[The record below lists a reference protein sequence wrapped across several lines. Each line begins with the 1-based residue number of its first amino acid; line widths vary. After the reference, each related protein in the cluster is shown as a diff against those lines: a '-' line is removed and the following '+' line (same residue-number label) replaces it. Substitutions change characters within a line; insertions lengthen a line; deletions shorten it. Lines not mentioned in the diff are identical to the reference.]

1 MPIVTKS
8 QSSSQSCHL
17 EESPLKSV
25 GVIGSRNLPSSWEES
40 VGDVVEDLIGRGY
53 HIASG
58 GAIGADAY
66 VLERLLRL
74 GLSDHGTVYA
84 AWKNYHGFP
93 VKVRAMMRQFKEAG
107 GSVIWGVSS
116 GAENPGLIRAALLLR
131 NQTLV
136 SACYGLVAFVTPESR
151 GSLFTLQKAVSKHQ
165 PVVVFPCDGDLPHLP
180 SVKWVKLKCGGC
192 WDGAFKAVY
201 LR

>member
-1 MPIVTKS
+1 MSIVTRN
-8 QSSSQSCHL
+8 QSTSQSCHL
-17 EESPLKSV
+17 EEPSLKSV

-84 AWKNYHGFP
+84 AWKSYHGFP
-93 VKVRAMMRQFKEAG
+93 VKVRGRVQ
-107 GSVIWGVSS
+107 
-116 GAENPGLIRAALLLR
+116 IR
-131 NQTLV
+131 V
-136 SACYGLVAFVTPESR
+136 
-151 GSLFTLQKAVSKHQ
+151 
-165 PVVVFPCDGDLPHLP
+165 
-180 SVKWVKLKCGGC
+180 
-192 WDGAFKAVY
+192 
-201 LR
+201 